1 MKLHLFWS
9 MGMKQK
15 IVSLSPIET
24 VCKLFLAVKIE
35 RLEIMFGSHLQMFV
49 SGKMDFRSHFQ
60 LFIQFND
67 DKIIYQ
73 TL

>member
-1 MKLHLFWS
+1 

-49 SGKMDFRSHFQ
+49 SGKKWFFYH
-60 LFIQFND
+60 IFNN
-67 DKIIYQ
+67 
-73 TL
+73 